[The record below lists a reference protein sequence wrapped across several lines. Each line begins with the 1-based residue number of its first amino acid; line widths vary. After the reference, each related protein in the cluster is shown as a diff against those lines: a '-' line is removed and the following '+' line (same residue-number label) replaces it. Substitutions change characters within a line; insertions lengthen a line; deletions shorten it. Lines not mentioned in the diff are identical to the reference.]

1 MMPLIPVASTSTGH
15 AEPSVFP
22 SARAPRTQRTRH
34 AGTESD
40 SAPAPVVRKRDPKH
54 SPKTVPSRAAMRLL
68 AALDR
73 PRRGSELSAL
83 LGVSRERVR
92 QLIGQLADMGLV
104 RSANPGRRTTV
115 VARHDD
121 PTLLLAREQAR
132 VLNRFME
139 AEAATV
145 SQITMHIGM
154 RVAMVGAV
162 VESLCALGMVERT
175 GATRQGTLYR
185 LTPAGLSHWQRSPKN
200 IRRAKA
206 PSLWTRGDRIS
217 NALLYIH
224 DHEPVGTVEMRK
236 ALNLSPDALNC
247 MLQYL
252 KRVGMVRNAAETW
265 PVPYTLTLDGR
276 QTVMAMR
283 GLPAQAD
290 AAQAD

>member
-1 MMPLIPVASTSTGH
+1 MPLIPVASTSTGH
-15 AEPSVFP
+15 AEPSVIP

-34 AGTESD
+34 AGTELD

-162 VESLCALGMVERT
+162 VEFTLC
-175 GATRQGTLYR
+175 
-185 LTPAGLSHWQRSPKN
+185 
-200 IRRAKA
+200 
-206 PSLWTRGDRIS
+206 
-217 NALLYIH
+217 
-224 DHEPVGTVEMRK
+224 VG
-236 ALNLSPDALNC
+236 
-247 MLQYL
+247 
-252 KRVGMVRNAAETW
+252 
-265 PVPYTLTLDGR
+265 DGR
-276 QTVMAMR
+276 TDRCDEAGHIV
-283 GLPAQAD
+283 PAHAGRAVAL
-290 AAQAD
+290 AALAKKHPPREGAVVVDTRRSYQQRPAIHP

>member
-1 MMPLIPVASTSTGH
+1 
-15 AEPSVFP
+15 
-22 SARAPRTQRTRH
+22 
-34 AGTESD
+34 
-40 SAPAPVVRKRDPKH
+40 
-54 SPKTVPSRAAMRLL
+54 MRLL